1 MRNFITNYKE
11 AFTQEQRKQLLHL
24 LIHQMTISE
33 NRKMDTIQIQL
44 NRVIE
49 KHFMFNGGENSS
61 IVDEFFP
68 PFIILKLQIGM
79 RFRKDNSN

>member
-68 PFIILKLQIGM
+68 PFTILINL
-79 RFRKDNSN
+79 

>member
-24 LIHQMTISE
+24 LIHQITVSE

-44 NRVIE
+44 NKEIV

-61 IVDEFFP
+61 IVDEFSP
-68 PFIILKLQIGM
+68 PFTILINL
-79 RFRKDNSN
+79 